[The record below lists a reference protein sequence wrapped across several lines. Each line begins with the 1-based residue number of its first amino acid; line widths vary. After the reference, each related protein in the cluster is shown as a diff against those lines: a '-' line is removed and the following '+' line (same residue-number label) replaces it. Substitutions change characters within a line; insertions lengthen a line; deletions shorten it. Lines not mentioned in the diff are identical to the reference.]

1 MPNLSTNA
9 IRAFAEKIRAS
20 HGIRQPGIQL
30 SHQEAKN
37 LNHEIQM
44 LLAVVVEIQS
54 QEAISATTPIDIEIY
69 GSKF

>member
-20 HGIRQPGIQL
+20 NGIRQPGIQL

-54 QEAISATTPIDIEIY
+54 ERSTENAVQVELVGGT
-69 GSKF
+69 F